1 MIIGLSG
8 YAQSGKDTVAEMLC
22 LNYGFKRISFALPM
36 RDAIYTLNP
45 IVFNLNSRVSDLV
58 DEFGWDVAKANP
70 EVRRLLQ
77 VFGTEVGRGIFGENF
92 WVDQAFKRAEE
103 YERVVF
109 SDVRFPNE
117 AQAIVDKGGQVW
129 RVQREGHKPVNLHA
143 SETAMDNWR
152 FDDLILN
159 HGSLDDLFDE
169 VIMLA
174 KQKEINLA

>member
-8 YAQSGKDTVAEMLC
+8 YAQSGKDTVAELLC

-45 IVFNLNSRVSDLV
+45 LV
-58 DEFGWDVAKANP
+58 DGRSRIADVVDEYGWDVAKANP

-77 VFGTEVGRGIFGENF
+77 VFGTEVGRGLFGETF
-92 WVDQAFKRAEE
+92 WIDQAFKRAEE

-117 AQAIVDKGGQVW
+117 ARAIQQRGGDMW
-129 RVQREGHKPVNLHA
+129 RVNRHNHGAVNEHK
-143 SETAMDNWR
+143 SEHAMDMFMFKHVIFN
-152 FDDLILN
+152 D
-159 HGSLDDLFDE
+159 GTLDDLFNDCE
-169 VIMLA
+169 MLA
-174 KQKEINLA
+174 KELGL

>member
-45 IVFNLNSRVSDLV
+45 LIDGTTRITDVI
-58 DEFGWDVAKANP
+58 DEYGWDAAKANP

-77 VFGTEVGRGIFGENF
+77 VFGTEVGRKIFGETF
-92 WVDQAFKRAEE
+92 WIDQAFKRAEE

-117 AQAIVDKGGQVW
+117 ATAIQAKGGDVW
-129 RVQREGHKPVNLHA
+129 RINRHNHQWITLCLNM
-143 SETAMDNWR
+143 SFIMTAHLMIC
-152 FDDLILN
+152 L
-159 HGSLDDLFDE
+159 
-169 VIMLA
+169 M
-174 KQKEINLA
+174 KY

>member
-8 YAQSGKDTVAEMLC
+8 YAQSGKDTVAELLC

-45 IVFNLNSRVSDLV
+45 FVNDSNRIADLV
-58 DEFGWDVAKANP
+58 DEYGWDVAKANP

-77 VFGTEVGRGIFGENF
+77 VFGTEVGREIFGETF
-92 WVDQAFKRAEE
+92 WIDQAFKRASE

-117 AQAIVDKGGQVW
+117 ADAIKQSSGDVW
-129 RVQREGHKPVNLHA
+129 RINRHNHQPVNEHK
-143 SETAMDNWR
+143 SEHAMDNYM
-152 FDDLILN
+152 FKHVIYND
-159 HGSLDDLFDE
+159 GTLDDLSDE
-169 VIMLA
+169 VFMLA
-174 KQKEINLA
+174 RELNL

>member
-8 YAQSGKDTVAEMLC
+8 YAQSGKDTVAELLC

-45 IVFNLNSRVSDLV
+45 YVEGGNRVVDLV
-58 DEFGWDVAKANP
+58 DEYGWDVAKANP

-77 VFGTEVGRGIFGENF
+77 VFGTEVGRNLFGENF
-92 WVDQAFKRAEE
+92 WIDQAFKRAEE

-117 AQAIVDKGGQVW
+117 AQAIQQRGGDVW
-129 RVQREGHKPVNLHA
+129 RINRHNHAPVNTHK
-143 SETAMDNWR
+143 SEHAMDMFMFKHVLYN
-152 FDDLILN
+152 D
-159 HGSLDDLFDE
+159 GTLDDLSDE
-169 VIMLA
+169 VFMLA
-174 KQKEINLA
+174 KELSL